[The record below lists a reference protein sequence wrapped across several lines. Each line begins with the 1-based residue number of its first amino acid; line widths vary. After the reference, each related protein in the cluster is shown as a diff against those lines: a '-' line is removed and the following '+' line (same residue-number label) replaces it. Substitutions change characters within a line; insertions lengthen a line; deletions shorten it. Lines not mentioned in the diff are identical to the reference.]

1 MATFPSITARYGIS
15 KQSKPNIRTVQ
26 FGDGYEQRLTYG
38 LNQNLKIWKPEFS
51 NISETDADTI
61 ETFLDA
67 RAADNASFDWTPP
80 GESSASKFIC
90 LSWTKTIPYK
100 DRATIKASFQE
111 VAEP

>member
-26 FGDGYEQRLTYG
+26 FGDGNEQRLTYG

-51 NISETDADTI
+51 NISVTDADTI

-80 GESSASKFIC
+80 GEGSSSKFIC
-90 LSWTKTIPYK
+90 QKWSKSIGYK
-100 DRATIKASFQE
+100 NRATISATFQE